1 MVVTIIATLVAL
13 VLGGALGFLFSVM
26 SLPGNITK

>member
-13 VLGGALGFLFSVM
+13 VLGGVLGFSFSVM
-26 SLPGNITK
+26 SLKGNITK